1 MELSKSEAVDYL
13 FSEML
18 KKGISIDDLCK
29 KWGGKFVADDE
40 VRVVSEPLPFKV
52 LYKSGQI
59 YDHKVLGEIPMAIL
73 VEHCFVSLWDLPQK
87 YSFSEALGEAAQV
100 KFYGYAANMGTRET
114 WDFLFKNADGVNHEI
129 ETLGGQKIDFS
140 SAYWI
145 YSVGY
150 GSVYS
155 CFKKGV
161 EKIASK
167 SQEFNVRPMYLL
179 P

>member
-18 KKGISIDDLCK
+18 RKGISIDDLCK
-29 KWGGKFVADDE
+29 RWGGKFVADTE
-40 VRVVSEPLPFKV
+40 VSVVSEPLPFKV
-52 LYKSGQI
+52 LYKSGHV
-59 YDHKVLGEIPMAIL
+59 YDCKVLGEIPIAIF
-73 VEHCFVSLWDLPQK
+73 VERCFVSLWDLPQRL
-87 YSFSEALGEAAQV
+87 SFAEALDGAAQI
-100 KFYGYAANMGTRET
+100 KFYGYSANMGTRKI
-114 WDFLFKNADGVNHEI
+114 WDFLFKNADNINQEI
-129 ETLGGQKIDFS
+129 EILGGQKIDFS

-145 YSVGY
+145 YSSRY
-150 GSVYS
+150 GCSCS

-167 SQEFNVRPMYLL
+167 SQNFSVRPMCLL

>member
-18 KKGISIDDLCK
+18 RRGISIDDLCK
-29 KWGGKFVADDE
+29 RWGGKFVADTE
-40 VRVVSEPLPFKV
+40 VRVVSESLPFKV

-59 YDHKVLGEIPMAIL
+59 YDCKVLGEIPIAIL
-73 VEHCFVSLWDLPQK
+73 VERCFVSLWDLPQK
-87 YSFSEALGEAAQV
+87 LSFVEALDGAAQV
-100 KFYGYAANMGTRET
+100 RFYGYSANMGPREI
-114 WDFLFKNADGVNHEI
+114 WNFLFKNADGINQEMEI
-129 ETLGGQKIDFS
+129 LGGQKIDFS

-145 YSVGY
+145 YSSGY
-150 GSVYS
+150 GASCS

-167 SQEFNVRPMYLL
+167 SQAFNVRPMYLL

>member
-18 KKGISIDDLCK
+18 RKGISIDDLCK

-87 YSFSEALGEAAQV
+87 YSFSEALDEAAQV

-145 YSVGY
+145 YSHLRGKRVLY
-150 GSVYS
+150 
-155 CFKKGV
+155 FENGV
-161 EKIASK
+161 TRFAPRCEKL
-167 SQEFNVRPMYLL
+167 NVRPMCLL